1 MVVLLPFC
9 FLWLDIVSIGKVEGF
24 GLLFQLVKLKVLDS
38 KLRFWISTS
47 STRKM
52 PITVNETYCIT
63 DQVSSK
69 LE

>member
-9 FLWLDIVSIGKVEGF
+9 FLWLDIVSIGKVE
-24 GLLFQLVKLKVLDS
+24 VLDS
-38 KLRFWISTS
+38 KLRFWITTS

-69 LE
+69 LEWNVYSSTTKH